1 MHLMT
6 SLFEPVEVGKLTL
19 PNRVV
24 MAPLTRNR
32 ADSRGV
38 PQDIAVEYYRQ
49 RASVGLII
57 TEGTQ
62 PSGVGQGY
70 MNTPGIHTDEQRA
83 GWRAVFDAV
92 HAEGG
97 HIFVQLMHA
106 GRIGHPDNKPE
117 PAIIAPSAIAA
128 PGTIITPSGQQEYPT
143 PRALETDEIAGVVAD
158 FVHAARTA
166 VEAGAD
172 GVEVHGANGY
182 LVHQFLG
189 STSNVR
195 TDRYGGTPA
204 NRARFAVEVVTAV
217 AEAIGPERVGIR
229 ISPAHNIQGVVEDD
243 EADTT
248 STYRALVDAIRP
260 LGLAY
265 VSYLADPR
273 GALTRDL
280 RARFGGPV
288 IGNDGFGSVTSRES
302 AQALLDE
309 DVADLVAVGRLAIA
323 NPDLVRRWREGTE
336 LNEPNQETFYGG
348 GAEGYTDYPTLT
360 DTSA

>member
-1 MHLMT
+1 MT
-6 SLFEPVEVGKLTL
+6 SLFEPIEVGKLTL

-32 ADSRGV
+32 ADEHGV

-70 MNTPGIHTDEQRA
+70 MNTPGIHTDAQRE

-97 HIFVQLMHA
+97 RIVVQMMHA
-106 GRIGHPDNKPE
+106 GRIGHPDNKPVQE
-117 PAIIAPSAIAA
+117 IVAPSAIAA
-128 PGTIITPSGQQEYPT
+128 PDGIVTPSGQQDYPT
-143 PRALETDEIAGVVAD
+143 PRALETDEIAGVVAE

-182 LVHQFLG
+182 LIHQFLAP
-189 STSNVR
+189 SSNQR
-195 TDRYGGTPA
+195 TDLYGGTPA
-204 NRARFAVEVVTAV
+204 NRARFAIEVVTAV
-217 AEAIGPERVGIR
+217 AEAIGPERVGLR
-229 ISPAHNIQGVVEDD
+229 ISPSHNIQGVIEDD
-243 EADTT
+243 EADVT
-248 STYRALVDAIRP
+248 STYRALIDAIRP
-260 LGLAY
+260 LGIAY
-265 VSYLADPR
+265 LSYLADPR
-273 GALTRDL
+273 ADLTRDL
-280 RARFGGPV
+280 RARFAGPV
-288 IGNDGFGSVTSRES
+288 IGNDGFGSVTTRES

-309 DVADLVAVGRLAIA
+309 DLADLVAVGRLVIA
-323 NPDLVRRWREGTE
+323 NPDLVRRWREGEE

-348 GAEGYTDYPTLT
+348 DAEGYTDYPAL
-360 DTSA
+360 SA